1 MSMDSYYKQFQASGN
16 KTVDEEKKKRLEED
30 AALKQQVT
38 QNIDTAADAAAGVY
52 QQEIEQAPLDSRALY
67 DQNAMREAI
76 DRKKIQESLAN
87 MGMTDSGLSSSMQTA
102 LTVQKSRADNAVRA
116 NEGQRI
122 RAAESAID
130 QIWANAHMQKAE
142 QHTAID
148 QATAEWERN
157 ARLSVDANAQQ
168 QAAAAYKADVEA
180 ASEQQKMAM
189 DIHNKRAAMAQSYIK
204 DGKSVSE
211 AWGQA
216 YYAYPDASTTEG
228 IRYASYN
235 QLIAEG
241 YGNKAA
247 DAMATAYVNAVMD
260 GKTENEVS
268 KAVNAA
274 MTTAWEAEIASA
286 GINLYGDDARRN
298 ANKPVSVDRI
308 KNTAAVYAGAG
319 LSPDATAYAVG
330 KAYFDAVVTGDDDN
344 AEQVGK
350 ALAQCF
356 GGMQLRIALDAA
368 GLEYTAESNG

>member
-1 MSMDSYYKQFQASGN
+1 MSMDSYYKKFQASGN

-30 AALKQQVT
+30 TALKQQID

-130 QIWANAHMQKAE
+130 QIWANAHLQKAE

-180 ASEQQKMAM
+180 ATEQQKMAM
-189 DIHNKRAAMAQSYIK
+189 DIHNKRAAMAQQFMK
-204 DGKSVSE
+204 DGKESSE
-211 AWGQA
+211 AWGMA
-216 YYAYPDASTTEG
+216 YKAYPDTSTAEG
-228 IRYASYN
+228 VKYAYYGQLRTQGYASGVAN
-235 QLIAEG
+235 
-241 YGNKAA
+241 AA
-247 DAMATAYVNAVMD
+247 STAYVNAV
-260 GKTENEVS
+260 TQRS
-268 KAVNAA
+268 
-274 MTTAWEAEIASA
+274 TEAEAQRAEEYAMKTAYDGYLDRFGLSFVRNGTLPSGIAEI
-286 GINLYGDDARRN
+286 INEANRYMQGGVPADVAAYACGMRFAATVMDGDDA
-298 ANKPVSVDRI
+298 
-308 KNTAAVYAGAG
+308 TA
-319 LSPDATAYAVG
+319 DQIG
-330 KAYFDAVVTGDDDN
+330 KL
-344 AEQVGK
+344 
-350 ALAQCF
+350 LAQCF
-356 GGMQLRIALDAA
+356 SGTNLRAALLAA
-368 GLEYTAESNG
+368 GLE